1 MAWVSASQFMT
12 RATSSMQHCAVTFTG
27 PVSSSKRTQSST
39 CGTPSPAPSVLKR
52 GVPKTLAFVC
62 VQFAS
67 AFRLCLHSEMRHSKM
82 GVLGRRAPNGKP
94 QRRLRLGRDLRGQM
108 LALPKRIMISSCDL
122 EASLAASAC
131 VQVLCV
137 QKMRCF
143 SSAFLSPLRS
153 CPGVK
158 NEILNPRNCWVNKAA
173 YDAAALE
180 LREMFR
186 RNFTDRGFDKLG
198 IKQVM

>member
-1 MAWVSASQFMT
+1 ME
-12 RATSSMQHCAVTFTG
+12 R
-27 PVSSSKRTQSST
+27 
-39 CGTPSPAPSVLKR
+39 
-52 GVPKTLAFVC
+52 
-62 VQFAS
+62 
-67 AFRLCLHSEMRHSKM
+67 
-82 GVLGRRAPNGKP
+82 P
-94 QRRLRLGRDLRGQM
+94 QERLRLGRGLRGKT
-108 LALPKRIMISSCDL
+108 LAFQKRIAISSCDL
-122 EASLAASAC
+122 GASLGARAC

-137 QKMRCF
+137 PKTRRF
-143 SSAFLSPLRS
+143 AYAFLSPLRS